1 MMEDEQNLNKN
12 TAKGIQAKTSKKCG
26 KPQAQTKKNV

>member
-12 TAKGIQAKTSKKCG
+12 TAKGIQAKTSKKRG
-26 KPQAQTKKNV
+26 QITGTD

>member
-12 TAKGIQAKTSKKCG
+12 TAKGIQAKTSKS
-26 KPQAQTKKNV
+26 QAQTKKNV